1 MANIN
6 KFIDSV
12 VVMGTQSESI
22 VVRQYTL
29 QGMLYLLQSY
39 LLDDLPTSLSV
50 VKELVLEELLKL
62 SLTSDVVTAG

>member
-1 MANIN
+1 MRG
-6 KFIDSV
+6 V
-12 VVMGTQSESI
+12 QSNNI

-39 LLDDLPTSLSV
+39 LLDDLPMSLAV

-62 SLTSDVVTAG
+62 SLTSDVVTTGFE